1 MKFGKRLDTL
11 ERNTY
16 VCEYT
21 PPIIIHTIVEP
32 SESGPKEIGVF
43 ANVLLEGSYQRI
55 DLELGKTH
63 DEYENYLNEH
73 RGAFTSPQ
81 KYVQMRLTLQEL

>member
-11 ERNTY
+11 ERNSH

-43 ANVLLEGSYQRI
+43 ANVLLEGSFQRI
-55 DLELGKTH
+55 DLELGKSH
-63 DEYENYLNEH
+63 DEYEKHVNKLNSKSNI
-73 RGAFTSPQ
+73 F
-81 KYVQMRLTLQEL
+81 V

>member
-11 ERNTY
+11 ERNSH

-43 ANVLLEGSYQRI
+43 TNVLLEGSYQRI
-55 DLELGKTH
+55 DLELGKPD
-63 DEYENYLNEH
+63 DEYEKHLNEYIK
-73 RGAFTSPQ
+73 F
-81 KYVQMRLTLQEL
+81 

>member
-11 ERNTY
+11 ERNSHIR
-16 VCEYT
+16 EYT

-43 ANVLLEGSYQRI
+43 ANVFAEGVYKRI
-55 DLELGKTH
+55 DLELGKTQ
-63 DEYENYLNEH
+63 EKCEMELKNI
-73 RGAFTSPQ
+73 RSRFTSS
-81 KYVQMRLTLQEL
+81 

>member
-11 ERNTY
+11 ERNSHIP
-16 VCEYT
+16 EYT

-32 SESGPKEIGVF
+32 SESGPKEIGIF

-55 DLELGKTH
+55 DLELGSGFDQSKF
-63 DEYENYLNEH
+63 DI
-73 RGAFTSPQ
+73 
-81 KYVQMRLTLQEL
+81 

>member
-11 ERNTY
+11 ESNSHIP
-16 VCEYT
+16 EYT

-55 DLELGKTH
+55 NLELGKTY
-63 DEYENYLNEH
+63 DEYESHLKKILCSLPRYLVHNI
-73 RGAFTSPQ
+73 
-81 KYVQMRLTLQEL
+81 

>member
-1 MKFGKRLDTL
+1 MKFGKRLNTL
-11 ERNTY
+11 EIKTHVR
-16 VCEYT
+16 EYT

-55 DLELGKTH
+55 DLELGKPH
-63 DEYENYLNEH
+63 EEYE
-73 RGAFTSPQ
+73 
-81 KYVQMRLTLQEL
+81 KQMHEYIKF

>member
-11 ERNTY
+11 ESNSHVY
-16 VCEYT
+16 EYT

-32 SESGPKEIGVF
+32 SESGPKEIGAF
-43 ANVLLEGSYQRI
+43 ANVFAQGVYQRI

-63 DEYENYLNEH
+63 DAYENYLNE
-73 RGAFTSPQ
+73 
-81 KYVQMRLTLQEL
+81 YVKFLSN

>member
-11 ERNTY
+11 ERNSHIP
-16 VCEYT
+16 EYT

-43 ANVLLEGSYQRI
+43 ANVLLEGSFQRI

-63 DEYENYLNEH
+63 DEYEKKINEH
-73 RGAFTSPQ
+73 SKF
-81 KYVQMRLTLQEL
+81 

>member
-11 ERNTY
+11 ESNAHIL
-16 VCEYT
+16 EYI
-21 PPIIIHTIVEP
+21 PPTIIHTIVEP

-55 DLELGKTH
+55 DLELGKPH
-63 DEYENYLNEH
+63 DEYENYLKIIRISRIFN
-73 RGAFTSPQ
+73 SNNIC
-81 KYVQMRLTLQEL
+81 L

>member
-11 ERNTY
+11 ESNTR
-16 VCEYT
+16 VREYT

-32 SESGPKEIGVF
+32 SENGPKEVGVF
-43 ANVLLEGSYQRI
+43 ANVFAEGVYKRI

-63 DEYENYLNEH
+63 DEDEKHLKIIQISRIFDSNNICL
-73 RGAFTSPQ
+73 
-81 KYVQMRLTLQEL
+81 

>member
-1 MKFGKRLDTL
+1 MKFEKRLDTL
-11 ERNTY
+11 ERNSHI
-16 VCEYT
+16 CEYT

-63 DEYENYLNEH
+63 GEYEKHVNKLNSKSNI
-73 RGAFTSPQ
+73 F
-81 KYVQMRLTLQEL
+81 V